1 MQQSVNRNKNWL
13 YLIILGLAIGVV
25 SGVGAYT
32 FLYAKGFSYM
42 SNAPEVCTN
51 CHVMDAN
58 YNAWVKSSHKN
69 VAVCNDCH
77 APHSFLRKYETKI
90 VNGFL
95 HSFAFTTGRFP
106 DPIRITNRSR
116 RIAEQTCRYCHA
128 DIVQQIDT
136 AHKGAEPLD
145 CLRCHPSVGHLE

>member
-1 MQQSVNRNKNWL
+1 MQRTARRNKHYL
-13 YLIILGLAIGVV
+13 PLIIVGLAVGMA

-32 FLYAKGFSYM
+32 FFYAKGFSYM
-42 SNAPEVCTN
+42 KNAPEVCAN
-51 CHVMDAN
+51 CHVMN
-58 YNAWVKSSHKN
+58 GHYNAWVKSSHHA

-77 APHSFLRKYETKI
+77 APHTLVGKYETKAI
-90 VNGFL
+90 NGFF
-95 HSFAFTTGRFP
+95 HSFAFTTGWFP
-106 DPIRITNRSR
+106 DPIRITNRNR
-116 RIAEQTCRYCHA
+116 RITEQTCRYCHA